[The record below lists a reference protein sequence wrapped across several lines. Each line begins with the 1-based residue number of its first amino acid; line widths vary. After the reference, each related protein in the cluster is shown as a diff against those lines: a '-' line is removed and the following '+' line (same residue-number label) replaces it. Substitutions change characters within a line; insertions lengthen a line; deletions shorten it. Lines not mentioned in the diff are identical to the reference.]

1 MLFFQDSKTPQV
13 ISIAS
18 RIDWSLFLTIF
29 VLAAIGLVVQF
40 STSGQDTAQIW
51 QHASRIAIGVVLMIA
66 IAGIPIS
73 QLEKYTPHVYALGLI
88 LLILVAF
95 FGTGRGG
102 AQRWLDLKIISIQP
116 SELMKL
122 MVPMMVAWVLT
133 RPQSPR
139 SNEALRII
147 IAGALVF
154 VPAGLVYF
162 QPDLGTALLIL
173 GVGVYAIY
181 LGGIPWRWLGSA
193 AVIGLLAIPL
203 IWPFLHEYQ
212 RLRVTTLFDP
222 WQDPMGV
229 GYHSIQSMIAIGSG
243 GTIGKGWLNGS
254 QSQLEFIPE
263 RSTDFV
269 FSVFA
274 EEFGLLGVF
283 ILMLL
288 FLYLIVRCI
297 SIAFQLNSSYARIVV
312 GSVAIMI
319 FIHVFVNIGMVSGIL
334 PVVGIP
340 LPMISYGGTSIVTIL
355 VGIGI
360 VMGVRNEK
368 D

>member
-1 MLFFQDSKTPQV
+1 MLFFQDSKTPRV
-13 ISIAS
+13 IAIAS
-18 RIDWSLFLTIF
+18 RIDLSLILTIL
-29 VLAAIGLVVQF
+29 VLAAIGLAVQF
-40 STSGQDTAQIW
+40 STSGQDSAQIW
-51 QHASRIAIGVVLMIA
+51 QHASRITLAVILMIA
-66 IAGIPIS
+66 IANIPITR
-73 QLEKYTPHVYALGLI
+73 LEKYTPHVYALGLI
-88 LLILVAF
+88 LLMLVAL
-95 FGTGRGG
+95 FGVGRGG

-133 RPQSPR
+133 KSRLPR
-139 SNEALRII
+139 SNHALQLV
-147 IAGALVF
+147 IAGFLVLFPAVLVF
-154 VPAGLVYF
+154 S
-162 QPDLGTALLIL
+162 QPDLGTALLIVS
-173 GVGVYAIY
+173 VGIYAIY
-181 LGGIPWRWLGSA
+181 LGGIAWRLLGSA
-193 AVIGLLAIPL
+193 AAIGLLAIPI

-274 EEFGLLGVF
+274 EEFGFVGVL

-288 FLYLIVRCI
+288 FLFLIVRCI
-297 SIAFQLNSSYARIVV
+297 SVAFQLSNSYARIVV
-312 GSVAIMI
+312 GSIAIMI

-355 VGIGI
+355 AGIGI
-360 VMGVRNEK
+360 VMGVRHEK
-368 D
+368 E

>member
-1 MLFFQDSKTPQV
+1 MLFFQDSKTPQFIAI
-13 ISIAS
+13 ISRVDLTLI
-18 RIDWSLFLTIF
+18 LTIL
-29 VLAAIGLVVQF
+29 VLAAIGLAVQF
-40 STSGQDTAQIW
+40 STSGQDSAQIW
-51 QHASRIAIGVVLMIA
+51 QHASRITFAVVLMIA
-66 IAGIPIS
+66 IAGIPTARL
-73 QLEKYTPHVYALGLI
+73 QKYTPHVYALGLI
-88 LLILVAF
+88 LLLLVALV
-95 FGTGRGG
+95 GVGRGG
-102 AQRWLDLKIISIQP
+102 AQRWLDLKIISVQP

-122 MVPMMVAWVLT
+122 TVPMMVAWVLT
-133 RPQSPR
+133 QTQLPR
-139 SNEALRII
+139 SSHSLRLV
-147 IAGALVF
+147 IAGALVLF
-154 VPAGLVYF
+154 PAVLVF
-162 QPDLGTALLIL
+162 SQPDLGTALLIVS
-173 GVGVYAIY
+173 VGVYAVY
-181 LGGIPWRWLGSA
+181 LGGIAWHLLGSA
-193 AVIGLLAIPL
+193 AAVGLLAIPVM
-203 IWPFLHEYQ
+203 WPFLHEYQ

-274 EEFGLLGVF
+274 EEFGLVGVF

-288 FLYLIVRCI
+288 FLFLIVRCI
-297 SIAFQLNSSYARIVV
+297 SIAFQLSNSYAQIVV
-312 GSVAIMI
+312 GSIAIMI

-355 VGIGI
+355 AGIGI
-360 VMGVRNEK
+360 VMGVRHEK
-368 D
+368 E